1 MFGKKELQKELEQKE
16 QQIQELSRKLK
27 EYQEKNDAVV
37 SALTDAKSAANRILG
52 AAEARRDEIIAAAMK
67 EKAELE
73 AQRDGVLD
81 KARAEAAAMI
91 AEAEAK
97 AKEYEKKAVS
107 FQNYIKHTADMVRK
121 QAENYADFLE
131 NYEHLGAGTT
141 VDADAAPSEYKNPAE
156 LIKSI
161 YNIEG
166 RELPVEAKQPEEQ
179 DGGEE
184 KLWTVDEVVSD
195 EKDEKDEKAE
205 KAEEEETPENGL
217 DADLND
223 ILNDIMKL
231 D

>member
-73 AQRDGVLD
+73 TQRDGVLD
-81 KARAEAAAMI
+81 KAKAEAAAMI
-91 AEAEAK
+91 AEAETR
-97 AKEYEKKAVS
+97 AKEYEKKVEC
-107 FQNYIKHTADMVRK
+107 FQNYIKSTADMVRK

-131 NYEHLGAGTT
+131 NYEHLGAGAT
-141 VDADAAPSEYKNPAE
+141 VESDAAPSEYKNPAE

-166 RELPVEAKQPEEQ
+166 RDLPVEAKQPEKQ

-195 EKDEKDEKAE
+195 EKDEKDEA
-205 KAEEEETPENGL
+205 PENGL

>member
-81 KARAEAAAMI
+81 KAKAEAAAMI
-91 AEAEAK
+91 AEAETR
-97 AKEYEKKAVS
+97 AKEYEKKVEC
-107 FQNYIKHTADMVRK
+107 FQNYIKSTADMVRK

-131 NYEHLGAGTT
+131 NYEHLGTGAT
-141 VDADAAPSEYKNPAE
+141 VESDAAPSEYKNPAE

-166 RELPVEAKQPEEQ
+166 RDLPVEAKQPEKQ

-195 EKDEKDEKAE
+195 EKNEKDEA
-205 KAEEEETPENGL
+205 PENGL